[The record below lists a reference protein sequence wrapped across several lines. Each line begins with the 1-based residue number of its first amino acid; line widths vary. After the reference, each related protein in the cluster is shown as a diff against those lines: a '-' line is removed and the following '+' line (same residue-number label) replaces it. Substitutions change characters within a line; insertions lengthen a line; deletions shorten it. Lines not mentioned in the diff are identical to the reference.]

1 MEWLAVIF
9 WRMPT
14 LDQSRH
20 ISGAL
25 RLKEPTS
32 AGHASVAIVWRKRR
46 RFELGEAE
54 HTAGI

>member
-1 MEWLAVIF
+1 MEGLAVII
-9 WRMPT
+9 WRERT

-32 AGHASVAIVWRKRR
+32 AGHASVTMIWRKA
-46 RFELGEAE
+46 EAF
-54 HTAGI
+54 